1 MEGQRRDLLWQII
14 AESIEAPAA
23 EGWAVAVCVAC
34 VSVLPGVDAAALT
47 VRADAVQ
54 ETWGASDEW
63 AGELE
68 QLQYTVGEGP
78 RGLSCGI
85 TIRLADRPMNVA
97 SSDHLA
103 EQLDEVQYRVGDGP
117 GLDAI
122 ATGQPVE
129 VHDLDADERWPAW
142 RARAGDNGVRKALSV
157 PLTAGDITLGA
168 LNTYSTSSEP
178 FTDADRR
185 ATTKFATKAARALAV
200 AARLSERTDVARH
213 LEVVLNARGTV
224 DQATGILMAREHC
237 TADEALVLL
246 KTSAQ
251 RNGTSVLDVA
261 EDLVKK
267 TVDSGDPG
275 SDPAG

>member
-1 MEGQRRDLLWQII
+1 MNDAEDPEEQNVVARIYVLLTGADSMESFLDELTGL
-14 AESIEAPAA
+14 AA
-23 EGWAVAVCVAC
+23 DE
-34 VSVLPGVDAAALT
+34 VD
-47 VRADAVQ
+47 
-54 ETWGASDEW
+54 
-63 AGELE
+63 
-68 QLQYTVGEGP
+68 

-97 SSDHLA
+97 SSDRLA
-103 EQLDEVQYRVGDGP
+103 ERLDEVQYSAGDGP

-129 VHDLDADERWPAW
+129 VHDLDVGERWPAW
-142 RARAGDNGVRKALSV
+142 SARARENGVRKALAV

-178 FTDADRR
+178 FTDADRA

-200 AARLSERTDVARH
+200 AARLSERTEVARH
-213 LEVVLNARGTV
+213 LEAVLNARGTV

-246 KTSAQ
+246 KTAAQ
-251 RNGTSVLDVA
+251 RHGTSVLDIA
-261 EDLVKK
+261 EDLVRK
-267 TVDSGDPG
+267 TIGSPDPG
-275 SDPAG
+275 SD